1 MERKI
6 VTNED
11 YKWVE
16 EQFIIGMF
24 LKFKIDK
31 HEVLIGL
38 LRDKK
43 KMSLSYV
50 VIVDNKVQTTEKNW
64 VHIVER
70 TKFSKKYIN
79 FYEKTFGK
87 EYCKEKGMY
96 EKYSYT
102 LPLFPSFTA
111 LKRMLKKHN
120 EVICLGENKYI
131 GFTGGEN
138 EGN

>member
-24 LKFKIDK
+24 LKFQIDK

-50 VIVDNKVQTTEKNW
+50 VIVDNKVQTTERNW

-87 EYCKEKGMY
+87 EYCKERQAW
-96 EKYSYT
+96 S
-102 LPLFPSFTA
+102 LSF
-111 LKRMLKKHN
+111 
-120 EVICLGENKYI
+120 
-131 GFTGGEN
+131 
-138 EGN
+138 